1 MADDVRSGKPI
12 DLKDSFV
19 ATGDAG
25 ELLLTV
31 TFGEARADHL
41 LIAGTSSLIS
51 KLRASVGWTDGG

>member
-1 MADDVRSGKPI
+1 MADDVRSRKPI
-12 DLKDSFV
+12 DPKGSFV

-31 TFGEARADHL
+31 TFGEARADQL

>member
-12 DLKDSFV
+12 DLKDNFV

-31 TFGEARADHL
+31 TFGEARA
-41 LIAGTSSLIS
+41 ITC
-51 KLRASVGWTDGG
+51 